1 MDIAISL
8 KKVEDHIHIVEEEQK
23 ELEKLID
30 LIRLLESN
38 DQINQVIQISQLQNL
53 ISKAAL
59 LQRSLADKKKILN
72 EMIDVFSEILQKDYM
87 ELNDIANEVR
97 YKLKE

>member
-1 MDIAISL
+1 MDIVISL
-8 KKVEDHIHIVEEEQK
+8 KRVEDHIHIVEEEQK

>member
-1 MDIAISL
+1 MDIVISL
-8 KKVEDHIHIVEEEQK
+8 KRVEDHIHIVEEEQK

-59 LQRSLADKKKILN
+59 LQRSFADKKKILN